1 MVRHVLLQKK
11 LNAELAIVDKRRDKP
26 GESEVIHLIGDVQGR
41 LVILID
47 DIVDSRGT
55 ICHAAKA
62 LKEAGAA
69 QVFAYGTHGVLSGDA
84 NERIQKSELQ
94 SLTLTNSISLRMTDP
109 IPHIYTLS
117 IAYF

>member
-1 MVRHVLLQKK
+1 V
-11 LNAELAIVDKRRDKP
+11 NS
-26 GESEVIHLIGDVQGR
+26 G
-41 LVILID
+41 
-47 DIVDSRGT
+47 GT
-55 ICHAAKA
+55 FCHAAKA

-117 IAYF
+117 IAYFLAEAIRRIHCEESVADLFK